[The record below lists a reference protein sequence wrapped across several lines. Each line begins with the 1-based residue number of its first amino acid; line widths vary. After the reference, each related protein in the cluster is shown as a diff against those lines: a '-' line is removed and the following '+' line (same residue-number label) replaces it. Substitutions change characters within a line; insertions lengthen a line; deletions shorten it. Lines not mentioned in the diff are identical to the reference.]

1 MLTDKHP
8 TVFVPHGAG
17 PCFFMDWE
25 PAGTW
30 VRMEAWLRNLVDL
43 TGPAPR
49 ALLVISAH
57 WQADSFSVNTCLDHE
72 LLYDY
77 HGFPEHTYRITWPAR
92 GDPALAA
99 EVQQCLNAAGLEM
112 SGDAQRGLDHGVF
125 IPMKLAFP
133 NANVPV
139 VQLSLRSTLD
149 PGEHLAAGEALQ
161 ALRSQGVLIVGSGM
175 SFHNMERLLR
185 GGTEADSDSVRFDA
199 WLEETVGCPPEE
211 RKGRLLDWEQAP
223 GGRASHPA
231 EEHLIPLHVVAGAA
245 GDDLG
250 RKVFS
255 DTVMGSVQ
263 SGYVFGGHSGTGS
276 C

>member
-1 MLTDKHP
+1 MPTDKLP

-30 VRMEAWLRNLVDL
+30 DPMESWLRSLVVQV
-43 TGPAPR
+43 GKAPR

-57 WQADSFSVNTCLDHE
+57 WEADTFSVNTRADHE

-77 HGFPEHTYRITWPAR
+77 YGFPEHTYRITWPAR

-99 EVQQCLNAAGLEM
+99 DVLQRLEKAGLET
-112 SGDAQRGLDHGVF
+112 SEDAQRGLDHGVF

-133 NANVPV
+133 DAEVPV
-139 VQLSLRSTLD
+139 VQLSLRSSLD
-149 PGEHLAAGEALQ
+149 PREHLAAGRALEP
-161 ALRSQGVLIVGSGM
+161 LRDQGVLIAGSGM
-175 SFHNMERLLR
+175 SFHNMERLRR
-185 GGTEADSDSVRFDA
+185 GGSTADPVSQKFDA
-199 WLEETVGCPPEE
+199 WLEETVDLPRDRRE
-211 RKGRLLDWEQAP
+211 GRLLEWDTAP

-245 GDDLG
+245 GDDPG

-255 DTVMGSVQ
+255 DTVIGSTQ
-263 SGYVFGGHSGTGS
+263 SAFMFG
-276 C
+276 